1 MKYYKFK
8 DLDSDIEGIVV
19 NFLNPILGV
28 GNEVVDMV
36 VKYRCPKE
44 KQILNRFRNFNEVEL
59 TEIKEN
65 EYLKLI

>member
-44 KQILNRFRNFNEVEL
+44 NQILNRFRNFDEVEL

-65 EYLKLI
+65 EYLKLL

>member
-36 VKYRCPKE
+36 VKYPCPKE